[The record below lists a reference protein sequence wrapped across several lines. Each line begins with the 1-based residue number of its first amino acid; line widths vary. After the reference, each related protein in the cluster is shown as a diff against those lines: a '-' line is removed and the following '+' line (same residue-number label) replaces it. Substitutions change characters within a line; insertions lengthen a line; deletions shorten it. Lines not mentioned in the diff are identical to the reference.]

1 VIASITPCD
10 EFVTPTG
17 DHARKDTPEATTG
30 GREGSHLERRHAMTQ
45 SSTHELHRAGSPR
58 VRAARLAG
66 VFAGLVLLGAAQG
79 AGASPAL
86 AHQIQI
92 DPGSYVYPYSVN
104 GSAPVAGPVTVALPA
119 GTHDVE
125 TGGYVNLHGVASSTF
140 RFTVTATGE
149 VANVE
154 NAVTGQPSGAAIGQG
169 GRLVFNQASITI
181 DPGRFRD
188 AYFLQYATLPLD
200 GEQTVVLVPDVAYL
214 LEHAPMAMTPR
225 GDASG
230 FYFVLDRAGRITR
243 VLTPTGIP
251 SASAVGTGHRLLFNR

>member
-1 VIASITPCD
+1 ML
-10 EFVTPTG
+10 
-17 DHARKDTPEATTG
+17 R
-30 GREGSHLERRHAMTQ
+30 
-45 SSTHELHRAGSPR
+45 
-58 VRAARLAG
+58 G
-66 VFAGLVLLGAAQG
+66 VVSLLIGAASLL

-86 AHQIQI
+86 AHEIQI

-104 GSAPVAGPVTVALPA
+104 GSAPVSGPVTVMLQA
-119 GTHDVE
+119 GTHRVE
-125 TGGYVNLHGVASSTF
+125 TGGYVSLRGVASSTF
-140 RFTVTATGE
+140 RFTVTASGE
-149 VANVE
+149 VVNVE
-154 NAVTGQPSGAAIGQG
+154 NAVTSQPSGAAVGQG

-188 AYFLQYATLPLD
+188 AYYLQYATLPLD

-214 LEHAPMAMTPR
+214 LEHAPMALMPR

-230 FYFVLDRAGRITR
+230 FYFVLDRAGGITR